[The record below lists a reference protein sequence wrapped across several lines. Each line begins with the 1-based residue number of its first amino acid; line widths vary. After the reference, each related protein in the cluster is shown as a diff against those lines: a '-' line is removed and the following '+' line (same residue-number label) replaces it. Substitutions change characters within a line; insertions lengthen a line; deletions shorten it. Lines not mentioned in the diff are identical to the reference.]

1 MDKKTY
7 ELIKMIEEYK
17 EEYRDLLS
25 ETTDTNKQSRYSGA
39 IEGFNAIINDL
50 RDKHQSK
57 PPDWWSTR
65 DDLLVLMMT
74 GLRRNIQ

>member
-50 RDKHQSK
+50 RDKH
-57 PPDWWSTR
+57 
-65 DDLLVLMMT
+65 
-74 GLRRNIQ
+74 